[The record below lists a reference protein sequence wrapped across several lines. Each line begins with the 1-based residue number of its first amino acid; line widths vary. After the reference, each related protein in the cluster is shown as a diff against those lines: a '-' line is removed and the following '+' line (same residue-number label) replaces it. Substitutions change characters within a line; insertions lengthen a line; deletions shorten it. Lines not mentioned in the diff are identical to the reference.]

1 MDCRI
6 ERETS
11 SSPKIPTRMDKWVA
25 PDSVFFMRIVR
36 SFDLSPPRMTVRDA
50 RIEDLPAIVEI
61 YNHAIETSV
70 ATFDL
75 KPFTVEER
83 REWFS
88 LFGSEHPL
96 LVCVNDQNA
105 VQGFAYYL
113 PYRPK
118 AGYARTKET
127 TIYVAE
133 LYRRTGVATAHRHA
147 RSKLRLRRQSRR
159 LRDQRPAARFH
170 ECIRW

>member
-1 MDCRI
+1 
-6 ERETS
+6 
-11 SSPKIPTRMDKWVA
+11 
-25 PDSVFFMRIVR
+25 
-36 SFDLSPPRMTVRDA
+36 MTVRAA

-96 LVCVNDQNA
+96 LVCVNDQN
-105 VQGFAYYL
+105 VIQGFAYYL

-133 LYRRTGVATAHRHA
+133 LYRRTGVATALYEELIRRA
-147 RSKLRLRRQSRR
+147 RENGVHVLMAVLSGNNPSSQGLHEKLGFKFIARLPEVGRKF
-159 LRDQRPAARFH
+159 D
-170 ECIRW
+170 RWIDTHLYHMLLQ